1 MAMRAIFRGSPLE
14 GKPCII
20 RDFCTGGFFLS
31 WPDDE
36 IGSQIIAIKESL
48 PGERFSVEFTVKH
61 KKSGD
66 KAYSID
72 FEVVRVFQGGMGVSF
87 VDPDQNVLDVLIKI
101 ADVTQKKK
109 QKESDNNT
117 TSDVPDDQTTFFNKS
132 IPGQVELER
141 NLKEIL
147 RSFLKKLDNKLI
159 VLFKEATEE
168 TEKFE
173 YFNARE
179 TFKADLN
186 QSKID
191 ILQAISAQLEDKP
204 ALKWEKTF
212 DESVDGNSL
221 TLVNEKEFETYLAIT
236 GIISDAEADNRLL
249 LFRVAKKLSDLFNT
263 DFDEGLNPIGF
274 SRLFHTIDAYL
285 QYKQF
290 GYKALKEAYL
300 QMEEVLIPE
309 LVVLYENLSKGVEA
323 IPESKSSDQFSRETE
338 RSSSSSLDEKVNP
351 GVSPQPGGNSG
362 QASGSNQFA
371 NSPDG
376 GFQNQTM
383 YQSGDNVAFPTLE
396 GNSPSSQVTR
406 NAGGLAQTLMALK
419 KSVGVPDTLH
429 NLFQG
434 PTDTSNHPLNSDEEF
449 HTEFGGMS
457 GGGMSGGGM
466 SGGGMSGGGMSGGG
480 MSGGGMSGGGM
491 SGGGMSGGGM
501 SGTAMPVD
509 QQQNILQFLDK
520 IQQEDNLSWQNGE
533 TISDVTGRLSPM
545 LFGAQQQIDEEAQ
558 SALSLAGGVLN
569 FLKEDEYLS
578 NSARQDLKRMQT
590 VLYKQ
595 AVSEGGLFQER
606 SNPLRNIINTLEQL
620 DKKGGYAQPETRQVV
635 DELIGEILSLENY
648 DKGNLDSIT
657 NDLNGLLDKQINGY
671 ESRVE
676 QVAEQ
681 CDLEQTMLK
690 DYRKDDEQ
698 DQAERRSKQPDPTGE
713 YKVWQNRAKSMS
725 RGDSIVI
732 DDGHE
737 GKKHLSLAWTGP
749 DSSQFVFVDGEG
761 NKAANMTQQ
770 ELIVRLLK
778 GTAELTD
785 ENEKPLFDRAIVS
798 SLFNAYDE
806 VKQQIIHDAETGLL
820 NEEKYK
826 TELKLVL
833 ENAIRDHVEHAF
845 FYLELPT
852 ALSDSSEENDELI
865 AYLIHTAELVT
876 DVFGEQSL
884 TGRLGDNSLGIISEF
899 MSREGALILAE
910 TLLKSLED
918 NSCEFDD
925 AIFSYPVSVGITV
938 INDQA
943 TDIEGVISQ
952 ASSACEK
959 ARELGENQA
968 WLHEEILRNDEH
980 SEEGDSETESI
991 DWQFWLEDYSQ
1002 PDEAIPLYGQAIA
1015 LNGDTK
1021 AKPLFHIFPAD
1032 EDENGAIRTP
1042 TRFIRASADSELI
1055 TLFEKQL
1062 ISNSLQWM
1070 VENRKQLSANA
1081 RCLITLSG
1089 KTINSKG
1096 LLDYVIEQLTEKAV
1110 PPGKICFEIPG
1121 SPIGDEQANIYR
1133 FIRTLSEFGCRFSLG
1148 QFGSDGLSQEAL
1160 KLPADYICIDEI
1172 LTSDVVE
1179 SAQSYGLIK
1188 SINDIAHMMEKQTVV
1203 PQRVGDDTLELL
1215 REMNINYIT
1224 SSESEEPNRLNPVS
1238 VEDA

>member
-101 ADVTQKKK
+101 ADATQKKK
-109 QKESDNNT
+109 QKESDNT
-117 TSDVPDDQTTFFNKS
+117 RSSDVPNDQTTFFNKS
-132 IPGQVELER
+132 IPGQIELEK
-141 NLKEIL
+141 NLEEIL

-159 VLFKEATEE
+159 VLFKETTDE

-186 QSKID
+186 QPKID
-191 ILQAISAQLEDKP
+191 ILRAISAQLEDKP

-221 TLVNEKEFETYLAIT
+221 TLVDEKEFETYLAIT

-249 LFRVAKKLSDLFNT
+249 LYRVAKKLSELFNT

-351 GVSPQPGGNSG
+351 GASLQPGGNSG
-362 QASGSNQFA
+362 QSFGSNQFA

-376 GFQNQTM
+376 GFQNQAM

-434 PTDTSNHPLNSDEEF
+434 QTQEQVENSNQIPNSGEQSQIDF
-449 HTEFGGMS
+449 
-457 GGGMSGGGM
+457 
-466 SGGGMSGGGMSGGG
+466 
-480 MSGGGMSGGGM
+480 
-491 SGGGMSGGGM
+491 GGMSGGGM

-778 GTAELTD
+778 GTAELTN

-876 DVFGEQSL
+876 DVFGEHSL

-925 AIFSYPVSVGITV
+925 AIISYPVSVGITV

-943 TDIEGVISQ
+943 TDIEDVISQ

-968 WLHEEILRNDEH
+968 WLHEETLRNDEH
-980 SEEGDSETESI
+980 SEERDSNNDTESI

-1002 PDEAIPLYGQAIA
+1002 PEETIPLYGQAIA

-1042 TRFIRASADSELI
+1042 TRFIKASADSELI

-1096 LLDYVIEQLTEKAV
+1096 MLDYVIEQLTEKAV

-1203 PQRVGDDTLELL
+1203 PQRVSDDTLELL
-1215 REMNINYIT
+1215 REMNINYIS

-1238 VEDA
+1238 VEDV